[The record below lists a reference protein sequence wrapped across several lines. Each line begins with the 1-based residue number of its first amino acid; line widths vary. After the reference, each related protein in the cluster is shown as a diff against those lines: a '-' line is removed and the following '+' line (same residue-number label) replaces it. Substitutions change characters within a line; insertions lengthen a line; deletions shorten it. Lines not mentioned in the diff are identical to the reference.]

1 MERAGIAIDPD
12 LLRKLSNDFA
22 QDMAKL
28 EKQIH
33 KLAGEEFNIG
43 SPKQLGDILFGKFS
57 LPGGT
62 QDQDRRLVHRCRC
75 AGRSGGPG
83 PRYRAEGA

>member
-1 MERAGIAIDPD
+1 MLVLADMERAGIMIDPD

-22 QDMAKL
+22 QEQAKL

-43 SPKQLGDILFGKFS
+43 SPKQLGDILFGKI
-57 LPGGT
+57 LAARRA
-62 QDQDRRLVHRCRC
+62 QDQDRRLVDRRRC
-75 AGRSGGPG
+75 AGRSGGTG
-83 PRYRAEGA
+83 P